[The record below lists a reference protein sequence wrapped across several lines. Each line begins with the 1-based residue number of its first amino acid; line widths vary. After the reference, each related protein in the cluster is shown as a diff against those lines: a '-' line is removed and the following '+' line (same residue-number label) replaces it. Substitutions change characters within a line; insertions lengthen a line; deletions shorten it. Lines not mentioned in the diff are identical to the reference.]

1 MNSALL
7 KYRISHAHIIP
18 KIVDCSKHATFFTT
32 GNLTVANL
40 REILLPILLSITVAQ
55 QITSCRR
62 NMTP

>member
-18 KIVDCSKHATFFTT
+18 KIVDCSKHATFLTT

-40 REILLPILLSITVAQ
+40 REIITILLSITVAQ